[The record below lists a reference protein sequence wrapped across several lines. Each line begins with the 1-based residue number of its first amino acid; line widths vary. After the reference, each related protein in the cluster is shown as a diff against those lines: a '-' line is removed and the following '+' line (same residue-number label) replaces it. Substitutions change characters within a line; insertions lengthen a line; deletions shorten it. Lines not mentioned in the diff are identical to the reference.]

1 MGRVVG
7 IRYLFCLVLLQNAF
21 VPFWLWSVDLI
32 WEYFMCSLR
41 VLIKH
46 SCVEAHVGGVYLER
60 VMRVPVMSVGVPFPC
75 VSIGG
80 SVWV

>member
-1 MGRVVG
+1 
-7 IRYLFCLVLLQNAF
+7 
-21 VPFWLWSVDLI
+21 
-32 WEYFMCSLR
+32 MCSLR

-80 SVWV
+80 SVWVCYAVVFLGVLSFVALREHVGASVSGGMHVI